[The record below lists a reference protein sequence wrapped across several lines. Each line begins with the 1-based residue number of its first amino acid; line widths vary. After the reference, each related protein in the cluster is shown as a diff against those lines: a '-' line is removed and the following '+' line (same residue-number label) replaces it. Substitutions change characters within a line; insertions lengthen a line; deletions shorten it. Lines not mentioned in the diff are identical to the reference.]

1 MIGMTV
7 CVFDLSMNAQSLSR
21 VKLFATTWTVVRQSP
36 LSMGFSRQE
45 YWSGSSFT
53 PPGDLPAPEIKLRS
67 PESPALHIS
76 ETLGKPYFTCKVCLT
91 QVSLI
96 CIEHWNDKQ
105 LLSSF
110 LVFFQIPTK
119 RFIFAVFTHA
129 LNDICLSP
137 VNWVTFYCWLYFPQI
152 SSSPFLWQV
161 SLHSKCKNWFS
172 WFSSTFSSLGKI

>member
-1 MIGMTV
+1 MCIWPLHECSV
-7 CVFDLSMNAQSLSR
+7 AQSCQTLCDHVDCSPPVSSVHGILQAR
-21 VKLFATTWTVVRQSP
+21 ILKWVVIHSP
-36 LSMGFSRQE
+36 R
-45 YWSGSSFT
+45 WSSCPRDQTQVSW
-53 PPGDLPAPEIKLRS
+53 IS
-67 PESPALHIS
+67 CIS
-76 ETLGKPYFTCKVCLT
+76 ETLGKPYFTRKVCLT

-137 VNWVTFYCWLYFPQI
+137 VNWVTFYCRLYFPQI

-161 SLHSKCKNWFS
+161 SLHSICKNWFS